1 MKVIGIIPARFS
13 ATRFMGKVLAD
24 LGGKPVVQHVW
35 ENAKKARLLEDL
47 IIATDD
53 ERVVKAAEDFG
64 AKVVY
69 TSPDQ
74 PSGTDRL
81 IEVVN
86 PIDVEIVVNIQGDEV
101 LLRPEVIEAA
111 VSALVSS
118 DDISCGTAC
127 HKIESGD
134 DFVNEDLVKVVL
146 DKSGYALYFSRSP
159 IPHFPSSNKSSAPRL
174 GHIGV
179 YAFKKDALLRFARM
193 KPGVL
198 ERTESL
204 EQLRLLEAGM
214 KIKVNLT
221 KFNNCSLNRKRDVPI
236 IEKLLAAERE

>member
-1 MKVIGIIPARFS
+1 MITIGVIPVRYDSSRF
-13 ATRFMGKVLAD
+13 RGKALFEIA
-24 LGGKPVVQHVW
+24 GKTVIQHVY
-35 ENAKKARLLEDL
+35 ERACRCDMLDRV
-47 IIATDD
+47 IVATDD
-53 ERVVKAAEDFG
+53 NRIARHVMELGAECFISQKKHSCGTERVAEAVRRKKAD
-64 AKVVY
+64 
-69 TSPDQ
+69 
-74 PSGTDRL
+74 
-81 IEVVN
+81 I
-86 PIDVEIVVNIQGDEV
+86 IINIQGDEV

-127 HKIESGD
+127 HKIESAD
-134 DFVNEDLVKVVL
+134 DFVNEDFVMVVL
-146 DKSGYALYFSRSP
+146 DKQGCALYFSRSP
-159 IPHFPSSNKSSAPRL
+159 IPHIPSSNKSPAPRL

-193 KPGVL
+193 KPGIL

-221 KFNNCSLNRKRDVPI
+221 KFNNCSLNRKHDVPI
-236 IEKLLAAERE
+236 IKKFLAAERE